1 MSKRSDHKIT
11 TTTTTVDTAAEK
23 VLRMRKGRS
32 VGTEVTVGPA
42 EGLAPDTLAEL
53 ERIQAQVLASYG
65 MKESGRSKIVS
76 RLKQLDDE

>member
-1 MSKRSDHKIT
+1 MSKRSDQKTT

-23 VLRMRKGRS
+23 VLRMRKGRT
-32 VGTEVTVGPA
+32 VGDEVAVGPA

-53 ERIQAQVLASYG
+53 ERIQAQVFASYG
-65 MKESGRSKIVS
+65 IKESGRGKIVS